1 MRALEGSRAAK
12 WTSRKGPPK
21 EEEEEEEEEVE
32 VKEEE
37 KEEKRSRGEHTTPY
51 STFYLGHPSPHPPV
65 CRQSSSSL
73 GLLLRGYHSAATR
86 GATLWL
92 PTSGPPFPRGALTLR
107 VRVSQWYRDRKTTT
121 LLLPTI
127 VGNPT
132 SSPDVLACYLRRLY
146 FPLRYFD
153 RE

>member
-21 EEEEEEEEEVE
+21 EEEEEEEEEEVE

-92 PTSGPPFPRGALTLR
+92 PTSELDKVTLKARAFYGRREEDVRLCISVARGVSPF
-107 VRVSQWYRDRKTTT
+107 
-121 LLLPTI
+121 
-127 VGNPT
+127 T
-132 SSPDVLACYLRRLY
+132 SSILEYAHLLARGYLLVSENNS
-146 FPLRYFD
+146 L
-153 RE
+153 